1 MNGTKLPG
9 LLSNVGW
16 ARRVI
21 RAVTHPPCR
30 QAHLKQT
37 RCVAAQRLVGYAK
50 NANPPYIELNLVPFI
65 RASLLRCRLLHIQR
79 QRGLD
84 LVVTGTPLGTL
95 GGSLDRAY
103 ADALFIDTGIGH

>member
-50 NANPPYIELNLVPFI
+50 NANPPYIELNLVPFN
-65 RASLLRCRLLHIQR
+65 
-79 QRGLD
+79 
-84 LVVTGTPLGTL
+84 P
-95 GGSLDRAY
+95 
-103 ADALFIDTGIGH
+103 